1 MQPKLLAVAAGVAV
15 ATVYFAQPLLVTMG
29 SDLGIAP
36 GTVGVFVTVTQVGYG
51 LGLFFLVPLGDLLD
65 RRRLVQVQ
73 FLLLAVALLT
83 TALAR
88 NAAILMIGLGAV
100 GALAVVAQS
109 LVVLGAALSDPAERG
124 RTVGTITTGIVLGIL
139 LARTASGI
147 LTDLLG
153 WRAVYLIACAAS
165 LAITMFFVRSAPQ
178 PRVRLTYGELLRS
191 TVDLWR
197 ERLFRES
204 AIRAFFIFASF
215 STLWSSIALPLSER
229 SLSHTEIGAFGLIGA
244 AGALA
249 AGPAGR
255 LADRGYGRVVT
266 TAASVLLATS
276 WAVTAWTPRSLVAL
290 AIGTILL
297 DLAVQA
303 VHVTNQSRIYPLRPE
318 AGGRII
324 GGYMIFYSL
333 GSGTGAIASTML
345 YEHAGWTGVCLLG
358 TAFGL
363 GSVLTTLSLAPRGV
377 TGRGVR
383 RTSRASR
390 PCGSCR

>member
-36 GTVGVFVTVTQVGYG
+36 GTVGVVVTVTQVGYG

-88 NAAILMIGLGAV
+88 NAAMLMIGLGAV

-139 LARTASGI
+139 LARTASGV

-297 DLAVQA
+297 DLTVQA

-363 GSVLTTLSLAPRGV
+363 GSVLTTLSRAPRGV
-377 TGRGVR
+377 TGPGVR

>member
-1 MQPKLLAVAAGVAV
+1 MQPKLLAAAAGVAV

-29 SDLGIAP
+29 TDLGIAP
-36 GTVGVFVTVTQVGYG
+36 GTVGVFVTATQVGYG

-88 NAAILMIGLGAV
+88 NAATLMIGLGAV

-109 LVVLGAALSDPAERG
+109 LVVLGAALSDPAARG

-139 LARTASGI
+139 LARTTSGI
-147 LTDLLG
+147 LTDVLG
-153 WRAVYLIACAAS
+153 WRAVYLIACAVS
-165 LAITMFFVRSAPQ
+165 LAITALFVRAAPQ
-178 PRVRLTYGELLRS
+178 PRLQMTYGELLRS
-191 TVDLWR
+191 TVALWR
-197 ERLFRES
+197 EPAFRES

-215 STLWSSIALPLSER
+215 STLWSSVTLPLSER
-229 SLSHTEIGAFGLIGA
+229 SLSHTAIGAFGLIGA

-255 LADRGYGRVVT
+255 LADRGHGRLVT

-276 WAVTAWTPRSLVAL
+276 WLVTVWTPRSLVAL

-303 VHVTNQSRIYPLRPE
+303 VHVTNQSRIYALRPG

-333 GSGTGAIASTML
+333 GSGTGAIASTLL
-345 YEHAGWTGVCLLG
+345 YEHAGWTAVCLLG
-358 TAFGL
+358 ATFGL
-363 GSVLTTLSLAPRGV
+363 GSVLTTFSRSPR
-377 TGRGVR
+377 
-383 RTSRASR
+383 
-390 PCGSCR
+390 GSCRRSSRRSRCLPGR

>member
-1 MQPKLLAVAAGVAV
+1 MQPNRLLLAAAAGIAV

-36 GTVGVFVTVTQVGYG
+36 GTVGVIVTVTQIGYG
-51 LGLFFLVPLGDLLD
+51 LGLFFLVPLSDLLD

-73 FLLLAVALLT
+73 FLLLAVALLA

-88 NAAILMIGLGAV
+88 NAAMLMIGLAAV
-100 GALAVVAQS
+100 GALAVVTQS

-124 RTVGTITTGIVLGIL
+124 RTVGTITSGIVLGIL
-139 LARTASGI
+139 LARTASGV
-147 LTDLLG
+147 LTDLAG
-153 WRAVYLIACAAS
+153 WRAVYLTACA
-165 LAITMFFVRSAPQ
+165 LCLLMTLLLNGSAP
-178 PRVRLTYGELLRS
+178 RSRSGLRYGALLRS
-191 TVDLWR
+191 TTALWR
-197 ERLFRES
+197 TEPLFRES

-215 STLWSSIALPLSER
+215 STLWSSVTLPLSER

-276 WAVTAWTPRSLVAL
+276 WLITVWTPRSLVAL

-345 YEHAGWTGVCLLG
+345 YERAGWTGVCILG
-358 TAFGL
+358 AAFGL
-363 GSVLTTLSLAPRGV
+363 GSVLTTARVSAPLTR
-377 TGRGVR
+377 
-383 RTSRASR
+383 
-390 PCGSCR
+390 